1 MLYTGKELRW
11 LILEIP
17 AKLNTTV
24 LVVLDIDWDSL
35 LMTVKVCFVSRD
47 LTQI

>member
-1 MLYTGKELRW
+1 MLHTGKELRW

-24 LVVLDIDWDSL
+24 SVVLDIDWGSL
-35 LMTVKVCFVSRD
+35 IMTVKVCFVSGD
-47 LTQI
+47 TH